1 MTVAIAAAALRWL
14 LAGTPHVVAGPW
26 HDAHEGRAL
35 VMREGDVLRVVDVRE
50 WCAGDGWLYARGED
64 GAVWVVEERMRE
76 AG

>member
-50 WCAGDGWLYARGED
+50 WVTGDGWLYARGE
-64 GAVWVVEERMRE
+64 GGEVWVLSEGMRV